1 LKKTILAIPVPTI
14 PKIIINTTECCTFS
28 TCITSEKPVKYNIA
42 KEGNSNTRKLPVV
55 MLTGLKSDK
64 TFD

>member
-14 PKIIINTTECCTFS
+14 PKIIINTTAVLFNLYHFRKT
-28 TCITSEKPVKYNIA
+28 VKYNIA

-64 TFD
+64 NFFD

>member
-1 LKKTILAIPVPTI
+1 MLL
-14 PKIIINTTECCTFS
+14 FS

>member
-1 LKKTILAIPVPTI
+1 VPTT
-14 PKIIINTTECCTFS
+14 PKIIINTTACCTFS
-28 TCITSEKPVKYNIA
+28 TCITGKPVKYNIA

-64 TFD
+64 NF

>member
-14 PKIIINTTECCTFS
+14 PKIIINTTEFFS
-28 TCITSEKPVKYNIA
+28 TCTTSEKPVKYNIA

-64 TFD
+64 NF